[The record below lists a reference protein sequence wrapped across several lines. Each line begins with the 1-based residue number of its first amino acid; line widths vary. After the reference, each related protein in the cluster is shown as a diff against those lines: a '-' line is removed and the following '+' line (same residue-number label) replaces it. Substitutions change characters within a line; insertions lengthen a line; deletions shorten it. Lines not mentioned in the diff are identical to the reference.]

1 MHCTRPHYFMCANRW
16 WYVYNK
22 ARTSIVYFTWV
33 DARGGSRK
41 CLNGCNRSS
50 GMRARTTPTFS
61 SETKALRVI
70 GAWLLTNLAPLSPLS
85 PPLIRDFLKRQVG
98 SEVRGPQKFYL
109 MKKLIAH
116 LGLVQWSTQGPTLA
130 LDGPGPKRQRCCIAQ
145 QWLRRL

>member
-1 MHCTRPHYFMCANRW
+1 MALTGLNQVSLTCHSVILGLNHLVINKKCTVQDHIILCVQIDGGMLR
-16 WYVYNK
+16 NK

-41 CLNGCNRSS
+41 FLNGCNRSS

-116 LGLVQWSTQGPTLA
+116 LGLVQ
-130 LDGPGPKRQRCCIAQ
+130 
-145 QWLRRL
+145 